1 MSFLTPIAFALTALL
16 PVIIAMYLL
25 KLRRE
30 ERIVS
35 SLYLWRKMVQDVEA
49 NAPWQRLRRNL
60 LLVLQILFLVALVLA
75 LARPFLWTEGVT
87 GRHVIFIVDNSASM
101 AASDAPPSRLATAK
115 ARAKEVVAGLPDS
128 ARATVI
134 TAGGDTQVVA
144 SATSDR
150 RQLRQALNGISGAS
164 GASDLTAAINLAAAI
179 AARQPDTEVVILSD
193 GNVTLPSGFAGA
205 GRAALSVPA
214 VVHYIP
220 IGVSDDNVALSALS
234 LRSSAGGQ
242 VSLFIQAVNYGHRPA
257 RRRLSIYA
265 DNGLFDVHDI
275 DIDATDQKALVIE
288 DLPGDVRVVEARL
301 EGQDAL
307 ALDDRAWAVRR
318 SEESTAVTL
327 VSEGNL
333 FLETAL
339 ALLPSLEVSMVKP
352 AEYAAGQSSNLT
364 IFDAGVPVTGTLPAE
379 NLLFVAPLRSTA
391 LFTVTGVLDDPL
403 PLAASPDEPLLRH
416 VDLRDVQVLKAARLT
431 LPDWGRPV
439 MVSGRDVAAP
449 LLFVG
454 EVDARRVGVLAF
466 DLHHTDLVLHP
477 AFPLLLSQ
485 LMGYLAPGAGGEL
498 PDQIGP
504 GQALTVHTMPGV
516 SEVVVEKP
524 DGERTRLI
532 PDAGQATFAH
542 TDDLGIYRISWQD
555 GTTAQRSV
563 AVAVNL
569 FSPQES
575 NIAPRESLAIGGEVS
590 AGASEAHPLLGRREL
605 WRLVG
610 MASLAVLLVEWF
622 VYQRGAV
629 ARVMGWI
636 RSHKPAHLIKEKGT
650 RG

>member
-1 MSFLTPIAFALTALL
+1 MNFLTPIAFALTALL
-16 PVIIAMYLL
+16 PIIIAMYLL

-60 LLVLQILFLVALVLA
+60 LLFLQILFLVALILA
-75 LARPFLWTEGVT
+75 LARPFLWAEGVT
-87 GRHVIFIVDNSASM
+87 GRHVIFILDNSASM
-101 AASDAPPSRLATAK
+101 AANDVPPSRLATAK

-150 RQLRQALNGISGAS
+150 RQLRQALDGIRGAS
-164 GASDLTAAINLAAAI
+164 GASDLTAAINLAAAV

-193 GNVTLPSGFAGA
+193 GNVTLPSGFAET
-205 GRAALSVPA
+205 GRAAVSVPA
-214 VVHYIP
+214 IVHYIP

-234 LRSSAGGQ
+234 LQSSAGGQ
-242 VSLFIQAVNYGHRPA
+242 VSLFIQAVNYGHQPA

-265 DNGLFDVHDI
+265 DNELFDVHDL
-275 DIDATDQKALVIE
+275 DINATDQKALVIE
-288 DLPGDVRVVEARL
+288 DVPDDVRVVEARL

-318 SEESTAVTL
+318 SEEPTVVTL

-339 ALLPSLEVSMVKP
+339 ALLPGLEVTIVKP
-352 AEYAAGQSSNLT
+352 AEYEEGQSSNLT
-364 IFDAGVPVTGTLPAE
+364 IFDAQVPLTGTLPAE
-379 NLLFVAPLRSTA
+379 NLFFVAPPRSTA
-391 LFTVTGVLDDPL
+391 LFTVTGVLNEPL
-403 PLAASPDEPLLRH
+403 PSAARPDEPLLRH
-416 VDLRDVQVLKAARLT
+416 VDLRDVQVLKAARLA
-431 LPDWGRPV
+431 LPDWGRAV
-439 MVSGRDVAAP
+439 MVSGRDVDAP
-449 LLFVG
+449 LLLVG
-454 EVDARRVGVLAF
+454 EVEGRRVGVLAF

-477 AFPLLLSQ
+477 AFPLLLSN

-498 PDQIGP
+498 PDQIAP
-504 GQALTVHTMPGV
+504 GQALTLQIAPGV
-516 SEVVVEKP
+516 GEVVVERP
-524 DGERTRLI
+524 NGERMRLT
-532 PDAGQATFAH
+532 PEAGRVTFGD
-542 TDDLGIYRISWQD
+542 TEDLGVYRISWQD

-575 NIAPRESLAIGGEVS
+575 NITPQESLPVS
-590 AGASEAHPLLGRREL
+590 GQGSTEASEGHPLLGRHEL

-610 MASLAVLLVEWF
+610 MAGLAVLLMEWL
-622 VYQRGAV
+622 VYQRSGV
-629 ARVMGWI
+629 ARVIGWI
-636 RSHKPAHLIKEKGT
+636 RSQKSARLI
-650 RG
+650 